1 MKLNLAFSAKP
12 ILLVWV
18 CVVALLGTMN
28 ACVAY
33 EKENSQTNSMSLE
46 AQGKRL
52 RADIDKVYQ
61 ELKSKKQLK
70 DVSLGGNDITDV
82 IQRYLPAGMSF
93 DDAEAI
99 LRSAGFTV
107 DHRPR
112 PKHNHPQWY
121 YVTANI
127 KPYDSGFLW
136 SVSVWVALE
145 PPGPND
151 YTVLR
156 RATGSIHT
164 LRS

>member
-1 MKLNLAFSAKP
+1 MSSR
-12 ILLVWV
+12 LLVGLW
-18 CVVALLGTMN
+18 LLMCS
-28 ACVAY
+28 ACATSSA
-33 EKENSQTNSMSLE
+33 EPPSILE
-46 AQGKRL
+46 LQGKQL

-70 DVSLGGNDITDV
+70 DVSLGGNNITDV
-82 IQRYLPAGMSF
+82 IQRYLPAEMSF

-99 LRSAGFTV
+99 LRSAGFEV
-107 DHRPR
+107 WPRPR
-112 PKHNHPQWY
+112 PKHDHPQWY
-121 YVTANI
+121 FGGGNI

-156 RATGSIHT
+156 RASGSIYT
-164 LRS
+164 LRF